1 MPENKKFRII
11 LIASIIFIVLLVLV
25 LGLVLGLRK
34 DKDNDIP
41 ADDVEIV
48 NSYDNTEEL
57 MKKFPLQNNI
67 TVQDGLEKRIQN
79 RLLTGFENWNR
90 GYKAWEKWGNILY
103 TNASIYNVN
112 GARLTLGQY
121 QQAMDVTL
129 KQVNIQLGDFYN
141 MVICGE
147 YTGIF
152 YDSTHIRGGVESK
165 VTVMEFVRFKE
176 YGEGLGT
183 RVVVGWGGTKGD
195 GYNSMINFQ
204 GDHEKMVQ
212 GEINN
217 LLMNYEVPTTG
228 TLREKYPILYP
239 VEYLDTEKANKFI
252 DIIME
257 GFDKWNTGINDYIAW
272 LSQGY
277 TSDAKSYGL
286 NGEERNMATYESA
299 MRTLAGEKTIK
310 KLYFDNILV
319 RDNWAAIHYRY
330 RSITTDTNEKY
341 VGDRMQFLKFKEVED
356 NSYKIEATWIQ

>member
-1 MPENKKFRII
+1 
-11 LIASIIFIVLLVLV
+11 
-25 LGLVLGLRK
+25 
-34 DKDNDIP
+34 
-41 ADDVEIV
+41 
-48 NSYDNTEEL
+48 
-57 MKKFPLQNNI
+57 
-67 TVQDGLEKRIQN
+67 
-79 RLLTGFENWNR
+79 
-90 GYKAWEKWGNILY
+90 
-103 TNASIYNVN
+103 
-112 GARLTLGQY
+112 
-121 QQAMDVTL
+121 MDVTL
-129 KQVNIQLGDFYN
+129 KRVNIQLGDFYN

-165 VTVMEFVRFKE
+165 VPVMEFVRFKE

-239 VEYLDTEKANKFI
+239 VEYLETEKANKFI

-330 RSITTDTNEKY
+330 RSITKGTNEKY
-341 VGDRMQFLKFKEVED
+341 VGDRMQFLKFKEVGG
-356 NSYKIEATWIQ
+356 NNYKIEATWIQ

>member
-11 LIASIIFIVLLVLV
+11 LIASIIFIVLLALI
-25 LGLVLGLRK
+25 LGLVLGLKK

-183 RVVVGWGGTKGD
+183 RVVVGWGGTKGN

-239 VEYLDTEKANKFI
+239 VEYLETEKANKFI

-299 MRTLAGEKTIK
+299 MRALADEKTIK

-330 RSITTDTNEKY
+330 RSITKGTNEKY
-341 VGDRMQFLKFKEVED
+341 VGDRMQFLRFKEVGG

>member
-11 LIASIIFIVLLVLV
+11 LIASIIFIVLLVLI
-25 LGLVLGLRK
+25 LGLVLGLKK

-195 GYNSMINFQ
+195 SYNNLRKFQ

-212 GEINN
+212 DEINN
-217 LLMNYEVPTTG
+217 LLMNYQVPTTG
-228 TLREKYPILYP
+228 TLREKKFQLQ
-239 VEYLDTEKANKFI
+239 ELLEK
-252 DIIME
+252 
-257 GFDKWNTGINDYIAW
+257 
-272 LSQGY
+272 
-277 TSDAKSYGL
+277 
-286 NGEERNMATYESA
+286 
-299 MRTLAGEKTIK
+299 
-310 KLYFDNILV
+310 NILFFTLL
-319 RDNWAAIHYRY
+319 NI
-330 RSITTDTNEKY
+330 
-341 VGDRMQFLKFKEVED
+341 
-356 NSYKIEATWIQ
+356 

>member
-11 LIASIIFIVLLVLV
+11 LIASIIFIVLLVLI
-25 LGLVLGLRK
+25 LGLVLGLKK

-112 GARLTLGQY
+112 GARLTLAQY

-129 KQVNIQLGDFYN
+129 KRVNIQLGDFYN

-152 YDSTHIRGGVESK
+152 YDSTHIRDGEEK
-165 VTVMEFVRFKE
+165 NVTVMEFVRFKE

-239 VEYLDTEKANKFI
+239 VEYLETEKANKFI

-257 GFDKWNTGINDYIAW
+257 GFDKWNTGINNYIAW

-286 NGEERNMATYESA
+286 NGEERNMTTYEFA
-299 MRTLAGEKTIK
+299 MKALVDEKTIK

-330 RSITTDTNEKY
+330 RSITKGTNEKY
-341 VGDRMQFLKFKEVED
+341 VGDRMQFLKFKEVGG
-356 NSYKIEATWIQ
+356 NNYKIEATWIQ

>member
-11 LIASIIFIVLLVLV
+11 LIASIIFIVLLVLI
-25 LGLVLGLRK
+25 LGLVLGLKK

-79 RLLTGFENWNR
+79 RLLSGFENWNR

-183 RVVVGWGGTKGD
+183 RVVVGWGGTKGN

-204 GDHEKMVQ
+204 GDHEKMVK

-239 VEYLDTEKANKFI
+239 VEYLETEKANKFI

-272 LSQGY
+272 LGQGY

>member
-1 MPENKKFRII
+1 
-11 LIASIIFIVLLVLV
+11 
-25 LGLVLGLRK
+25 
-34 DKDNDIP
+34 
-41 ADDVEIV
+41 
-48 NSYDNTEEL
+48 
-57 MKKFPLQNNI
+57 
-67 TVQDGLEKRIQN
+67 
-79 RLLTGFENWNR
+79 
-90 GYKAWEKWGNILY
+90 
-103 TNASIYNVN
+103 
-112 GARLTLGQY
+112 
-121 QQAMDVTL
+121 MDVTL
-129 KQVNIQLGDFYN
+129 KRVNIQLGDFYN

-152 YDSTHIRGGVESK
+152 YDSTHIRDGEEK
-165 VTVMEFVRFKE
+165 NVTVMEFVRFKE

-239 VEYLDTEKANKFI
+239 VEYLETEKANKFI

>member
-11 LIASIIFIVLLVLV
+11 LIASIIFIVLLVLI
-25 LGLVLGLRK
+25 LGLVLGLKK

-48 NSYDNTEEL
+48 NSYDNTKEL

-165 VTVMEFVRFKE
+165 VPVMEFVRFKE

-239 VEYLDTEKANKFI
+239 VEYLETEKANKFI

-257 GFDKWNTGINDYIAW
+257 GFDKWNTGINNYIAW

-286 NGEERNMATYESA
+286 NLEERNMTTYEYA
-299 MRTLAGEKTIK
+299 MRTLAGEKNIT

-330 RSITTDTNEKY
+330 RSITKGTNEKY
-341 VGDRMQFLKFKEVED
+341 VGDRMQFLRFKEVGG

>member
-1 MPENKKFRII
+1 MLENKTTRII
-11 LIASIIFIVLLVLV
+11 LIVSISVVVVLALT
-25 LGLVLGLRK
+25 LGLVFGLKK
-34 DKDNDIP
+34 DDKEDNPI
-41 ADDVEIV
+41 DDVEIV

-57 MKKFPLQNNI
+57 MKKFPLKNPI
-67 TVQDGLEKRIQN
+67 TVKDGIEKRIQN

-90 GYKAWEKWGNILY
+90 GYKAWEKWGDILY

-112 GARLTLGQY
+112 GARLTLAQY

-165 VTVMEFVRFKE
+165 VPVMEFVRFKE

-239 VEYLDTEKANKFI
+239 VEYLETEKANKFI

-257 GFDKWNTGINDYIAW
+257 GFDKWNSGITNYIAW

-286 NGEERNMATYESA
+286 EGEERDMDAYKTA
-299 MRTLAGEKTIK
+299 MTKLAGQKTIK

-330 RSITTDTNEKY
+330 RSITKGTNEKY
-341 VGDRMQFLKFKEVED
+341 VGDRMQFLRFKEVGG

>member
-11 LIASIIFIVLLVLV
+11 LIASIIFIVLLALI
-25 LGLVLGLRK
+25 LGLVLGLKK
-34 DKDNDIP
+34 DKDDEMP

-90 GYKAWEKWGNILY
+90 GYKAWKKWGNILY

-165 VTVMEFVRFKE
+165 VPVMEFVRFKE

-195 GYNSMINFQ
+195 SYNNLIKFQ

-212 GEINN
+212 DEINN
-217 LLMNYEVPTTG
+217 LLMNYQVPTTG

-239 VEYLDTEKANKFI
+239 VEYLETEKANKFI

-257 GFDKWNTGINDYIAW
+257 GFDKWNTGIDEYINW
-272 LSQGY
+272 LTKGY

-286 NGEERNMATYESA
+286 NGEERNMKTYGDA
-299 MRTLAGEKTIK
+299 MKALVSEKKII
-310 KLYFDNILV
+310 KLYFDNILI

-330 RSITTDTNEKY
+330 RSIMIESGEKD
-341 VGDRMQFLKFKEVED
+341 VGDRMQFLKFKEEEN
-356 NSYKIEATWIQ
+356 NSYKIEATWIK

>member
-11 LIASIIFIVLLVLV
+11 LIASIIFIVLLALI
-25 LGLVLGLRK
+25 LGLVLGLKK

-90 GYKAWEKWGNILY
+90 GYKAWKKWGNILY

-129 KQVNIQLGDFYN
+129 KQVNIQLGDFHN

-152 YDSTHIRGGVESK
+152 YDDAHIRDGVRENG
-165 VTVMEFVRFKE
+165 TVMEFVRFKE
-176 YGEGLGT
+176 YGE
-183 RVVVGWGGTKGD
+183 
-195 GYNSMINFQ
+195 
-204 GDHEKMVQ
+204 
-212 GEINN
+212 
-217 LLMNYEVPTTG
+217 
-228 TLREKYPILYP
+228 
-239 VEYLDTEKANKFI
+239 
-252 DIIME
+252 
-257 GFDKWNTGINDYIAW
+257 
-272 LSQGY
+272 
-277 TSDAKSYGL
+277 
-286 NGEERNMATYESA
+286 
-299 MRTLAGEKTIK
+299 
-310 KLYFDNILV
+310 
-319 RDNWAAIHYRY
+319 
-330 RSITTDTNEKY
+330 
-341 VGDRMQFLKFKEVED
+341 
-356 NSYKIEATWIQ
+356 

>member
-1 MPENKKFRII
+1 MLENKTTRII
-11 LIASIIFIVLLVLV
+11 LIVSISVVVVLALT
-25 LGLVLGLRK
+25 LGLVFGLKK
-34 DKDNDIP
+34 DDKEDNPI
-41 ADDVEIV
+41 DDVEIV

-57 MKKFPLQNNI
+57 MKKFPLKNPI
-67 TVQDGLEKRIQN
+67 TVKDGIEKRIQN

-90 GYKAWEKWGNILY
+90 GYKAWEKWGDILY

-112 GARLTLGQY
+112 GARLTL
-121 QQAMDVTL
+121 
-129 KQVNIQLGDFYN
+129 VNIQLGDFYN

-183 RVVVGWGGTKGD
+183 RVVVGWGGTKGN

-212 GEINN
+212 GEI
-217 LLMNYEVPTTG
+217 
-228 TLREKYPILYP
+228 YPILYP
-239 VEYLDTEKANKFI
+239 VEYLETEKANKFI

-341 VGDRMQFLKFKEVED
+341 VGDRMQFLKFKEVGD
-356 NSYKIEATWIQ
+356 NNYKIEATWIQ

>member
-1 MPENKKFRII
+1 MLENKTTRII
-11 LIASIIFIVLLVLV
+11 LIVSISVVVVLALT
-25 LGLVLGLRK
+25 LGLVFGLKK
-34 DKDNDIP
+34 DDKEDNPI
-41 ADDVEIV
+41 DDVEIV

-57 MKKFPLQNNI
+57 MKKFPLKNPI
-67 TVQDGLEKRIQN
+67 TVKDGIEKRIQN

-90 GYKAWEKWGNILY
+90 GYKAWEKWGDILY

-112 GARLTLGQY
+112 GARLTLAQY

-239 VEYLDTEKANKFI
+239 VEYLETEKANKFI

-257 GFDKWNTGINDYIAW
+257 GFDKWNTGIDEYINW
-272 LSQGY
+272 LTKGY

-286 NGEERNMATYESA
+286 NGEERNMKTYGDA
-299 MRTLAGEKTIK
+299 MKALVSEKKII

-330 RSITTDTNEKY
+330 RSIMVESGEKD
-341 VGDRMQFLKFKEVED
+341 VGDRMQFLKFKEEEN
-356 NSYKIEATWIQ
+356 NSYKIEATWIK

>member
-1 MPENKKFRII
+1 MLENKTTRII
-11 LIASIIFIVLLVLV
+11 VIVSISVVVVLALT
-25 LGLVLGLRK
+25 LGLVFGLK
-34 DKDNDIP
+34 KDDKDDNP
-41 ADDVEIV
+41 VDDVEIV

-57 MKKFPLQNNI
+57 MKKFPLLNPI
-67 TVQDGLEKRIQN
+67 TVQDGIEKRIQN

-90 GYKAWEKWGNILY
+90 GYKAWKKWGDILY

-129 KQVNIQLGDFYN
+129 SRVNIQLGDFHN

-152 YDSTHIRGGVESK
+152 YDDAHIRDGVRENG
-165 VTVMEFVRFKE
+165 TVMEFVRFKD
-176 YGEGLGT
+176 YGDGLGT
-183 RVVVGWGGTKGD
+183 RVVVGWGGTKGNS
-195 GYNSMINFQ
+195 YNNMIKFQ

-212 GEINN
+212 DELTN
-217 LLMNYEVPTTG
+217 LLMNYQIPTTG
-228 TLREKYPILYP
+228 TLRERYPIVYP

-257 GFDKWNTGINDYIAW
+257 GFDKWNTNIDDYITW

-286 NGEERNMATYESA
+286 EGEERDMAAYGTA
-299 MRTLAGEKTIK
+299 MRRLVAQKTIK

-330 RSITTDTNEKY
+330 RSITTDKKEKY
-341 VGDRMQFLKFKEVED
+341 VGDRMQFLRFKEVGG
-356 NSYKIEATWIQ
+356 NNYKIEATWIQ